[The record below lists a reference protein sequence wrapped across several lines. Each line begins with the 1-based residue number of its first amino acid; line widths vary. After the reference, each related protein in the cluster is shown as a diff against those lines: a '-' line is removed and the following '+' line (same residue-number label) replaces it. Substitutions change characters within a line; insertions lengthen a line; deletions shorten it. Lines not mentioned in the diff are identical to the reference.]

1 MLADVRPLE
10 TNHLS
15 WAHPRLAAP
24 SWPSRWT
31 QMPKWD
37 PKSSP
42 IELSLICQP
51 MLTKRLLVLFVC
63 FNWRIYFSFFLD
75 IYFRNTLVL
84 KSDTVLLFLLSA
96 KVSVPRFS
104 KEQWITLPSI
114 LSVYYS
120 GIYLFPTEGIANTL
134 KLEGDLQKFLEDNFP
149 VFAKVDNNVIGN
161 KKFLGKL
168 RMVKTLRLGTM
179 RLILSVLSE
188 EPRRTGD
195 APLRFG

>member
-1 MLADVRPLE
+1 M
-10 TNHLS
+10 
-15 WAHPRLAAP
+15 
-24 SWPSRWT
+24 
-31 QMPKWD
+31 
-37 PKSSP
+37 
-42 IELSLICQP
+42 
-51 MLTKRLLVLFVC
+51 
-63 FNWRIYFSFFLD
+63 
-75 IYFRNTLVL
+75 

-104 KEQWITLPSI
+104 NEQWITLASI

-149 VFAKVDNNVIGN
+149 VLAKVDNNVIGN

-179 RLILSVLSE
+179 CLILSVLSQK
-188 EPRRTGD
+188 PRRTGA